1 MDDGK
6 KENGGA
12 FLSLFPLP
20 IVPRALSLSPVL
32 SLPTTR
38 RGFCVGEGPRFI
50 NLSANDDILLGEG
63 GGGNPWLGSSKT
75 PRCSCYLF
83 PFLFLSL
90 RVLSSYR
97 TIRLHV
103 TNWASW
109 NNRNEFSKISH
120 AS

>member
-6 KENGGA
+6 KENAGA

-50 NLSANDDILLGEG
+50 NLSANDDILLGG

-75 PRCSCYLF
+75 PRCSYYLF

-90 RVLSSYR
+90 RVFSNYR

-103 TNWASW
+103 TNWASSGAHQM
-109 NNRNEFSKISH
+109 EPPSPLIS
-120 AS
+120 